1 MEKLSQSLEDYLE
14 MIFRLEAA
22 HKVARVRD
30 IAGRLGVKMSSVTS
44 ALRHLSRHGLVNYD
58 PYQYITLTGP
68 GRKRARRLDET
79 HAMLKDFLVRILLVN
94 EAKAEE
100 NAYRIEHAV
109 DKRVITNMI
118 RFLKYVETDSRRGG
132 RLVSGF
138 RSFCAAAK

>member
-14 MIFRLEAA
+14 MIYRLEEA

-68 GRKRARRLDET
+68 GRKKARQLDET
-79 HAMLKDFLVRILLVN
+79 HFW
-94 EAKAEE
+94 
-100 NAYRIEHAV
+100 
-109 DKRVITNMI
+109 
-118 RFLKYVETDSRRGG
+118 
-132 RLVSGF
+132 
-138 RSFCAAAK
+138 